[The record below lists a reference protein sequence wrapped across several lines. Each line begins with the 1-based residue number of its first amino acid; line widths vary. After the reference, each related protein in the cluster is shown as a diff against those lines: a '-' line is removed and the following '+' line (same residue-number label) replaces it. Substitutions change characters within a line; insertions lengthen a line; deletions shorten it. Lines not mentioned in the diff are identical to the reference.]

1 MWEQMSID
9 QYAELQRATGAN
21 VVRLDGTWWVQV
33 RRFFYRPLLPF
44 EIHDTQQMKLS
55 FGSFSAFQHAVKNE
69 HPHNSFLNLVIF
81 DQLQS
86 YNLMNLPKDK
96 RKTVRRALKQNLTV
110 SRVTDPEEFIEKAFP
125 VYKSFYN
132 RTKYAYKKDRIKR
145 ENFAQWGRLLYRS
158 PGVVVLGAFSEEK
171 MISVDISCLVEDTLI
186 LKSSINSD
194 MALKLRAPELLLHF
208 CRENAAKRPDIR
220 TIYAGI
226 YFQKEGINKFKIE
239 RGAQVVALPA
249 YLHINP
255 VLLWLFK
262 IMRKNVYERLIG
274 INKKQM
280 CERISSIKS

>member
-1 MWEQMSID
+1 MWEGISID
-9 QYAELQRATGAN
+9 QYAELERAIGATVGKLN
-21 VVRLDGTWWVQV
+21 GTWWVQV

-44 EIHDTQQMKLS
+44 EICDTQQVKPS
-55 FGSFSAFQHAVKNE
+55 FGSFAAFQYAVKNE
-69 HPHNSFLNLVIF
+69 QPHNSFLNLVIF
-81 DQLQS
+81 DELKS

-96 RKTVRRALKQNLTV
+96 RKMVRRALKENLTV

-132 RTKYAYKKDRIKR
+132 RTKYAYKKDRISR
-145 ENFAQWGRLLYRS
+145 ENFAQWGRLLYRY

-186 LKSSINSD
+186 LKSSMNSD

-208 CRENAAKRPDIR
+208 CRENAAKRPDIKLV
-220 TIYAGI
+220 YAGI
-226 YFQKEGINKFKIE
+226 WLHKEGINKFKIE
-239 RGAQVVALPA
+239 RGAQVVAFSA

-274 INKKQM
+274 MNKEQM
-280 CERISSIKS
+280 CEGISSIKS